1 MILYFRYELKY
12 YCRTAV
18 VLYPFL
24 SFHYHRYTSAK
35 YTLLTFV
42 PFNLLEQFRSLAN
55 AYFLLILIVCYIL
68 YLNGGTSV
76 NPSSWILSVVFIFGV
91 TMIKQGYEDFQRH
104 RNDRYNEQIDIY
116 FLYLYPYNIN
126 KKKDLNFGSK

>member
-1 MILYFRYELKY
+1 MILYFRYDLKY
-12 YCRTAV
+12 CLICSTTV

-24 SFHYHRYTSAK
+24 SFYRHRYTSAK

-104 RNDRYNEQIDIY
+104 RNDRYNKHIY
-116 FLYLYPYNIN
+116 IYILYLYLVCFLWLF
-126 KKKDLNFGSK
+126 K

>member
-12 YCRTAV
+12 RLYCRTAV

-24 SFHYHRYTSAK
+24 SFYHHRYTSAK
-35 YTLLTFV
+35 YTPLTFV

-55 AYFLLILIVCYIL
+55 VYFLLILIVCYIL

-76 NPSSWILSVVFIFGV
+76 NPSSWIMSVVFIFGV

-116 FLYLYPYNIN
+116 FLYLYPI
-126 KKKDLNFGSK
+126 